1 MSLCATAM
9 HTESTDCHRLS
20 GPEREKDESDKMK
33 PRQYF
38 SLPLWPNRGHE
49 PGVTV
54 RKKKKKSQRENKER
68 HFFFKDLSV

>member
-1 MSLCATAM
+1 MAM

-20 GPEREKDESDKMK
+20 GPEKEKDESDKMK

-38 SLPLWPNRGHE
+38 SLPLWPNGGHE

-54 RKKKKKSQRENKER
+54 RKKKKRVREKTKKDI
-68 HFFFKDLSV
+68 FFLKI

>member
-1 MSLCATAM
+1 M

-20 GPEREKDESDKMK
+20 GPEKEKDESDKMK
-33 PRQYF
+33 PRRYF

-54 RKKKKKSQRENKER
+54 RKKKKESERKQRKT
-68 HFFFKDLSV
+68 FFFKDLSV

>member
-1 MSLCATAM
+1 MTAM

-38 SLPLWPNRGHE
+38 SLPLWPNGGHE

-54 RKKKKKSQRENKER
+54 RKKKKESERKQRKT
-68 HFFFKDLSV
+68 FFF